1 VTATEH
7 ARAERGQGNDTGLG
21 EQSLLS
27 YFRAFAPTPEWDD
40 VVAWPPD
47 VFALANLILDH
58 TESYRLVVAPP
69 PGRSWPPLPDWAA
82 RVRAEAEAWR
92 EACTSRGCDPP
103 PLVRDCWSLVTRDR
117 DVTLAKVK
125 AGEAWEATAAL
136 LTLHAIADEACADVA
151 AFGRRELDK
160 AFERRAWTMLQ
171 AHGSLARLTPTRVR
185 IVPKT
190 HFSQRGI
197 TLRSLSRYLALC
209 YEPVAVRWRSIEP
222 GPAAERQ
229 DYNLMLVPWPLS
241 LAAGD
246 FRPAPVSLLR
256 NMDPERFGFFEFR
269 PGPSPGSELVGSLLA
284 AAARDGAPADAVVF
298 PEAALEPSAIAGLER
313 TLARHGATFLIA
325 GVAGPPARSGFG
337 RNYLHFGVRSTRG
350 WDHYEQ
356 DKHHRWCLD
365 ESQIRQYHLTR
376 SLRPNR
382 LWWEAIDVRERT
394 IHIVD
399 VGAGVTT
406 APLVCEDLARL
417 DEVADVIRRI
427 GPGLVVAL
435 LLDGPQLRARWPGRY
450 ASIIADDPG
459 SAVLTLTSFGMV
471 ARSRPPGSRRSRV
484 IAHWNDRACGVR
496 EIELARGAA
505 AVLVTTSGEH
515 SSVSTADGRRH
526 EDVPRLRL
534 SGVQQLHPAP
544 GR

>member
-1 VTATEH
+1 
-7 ARAERGQGNDTGLG
+7 
-21 EQSLLS
+21 
-27 YFRAFAPTPEWDD
+27 
-40 VVAWPPD
+40 
-47 VFALANLILDH
+47 
-58 TESYRLVVAPP
+58 
-69 PGRSWPPLPDWAA
+69 
-82 RVRAEAEAWR
+82 
-92 EACTSRGCDPP
+92 
-103 PLVRDCWSLVTRDR
+103 
-117 DVTLAKVK
+117 
-125 AGEAWEATAAL
+125 
-136 LTLHAIADEACADVA
+136 
-151 AFGRRELDK
+151 
-160 AFERRAWTMLQ
+160 
-171 AHGSLARLTPTRVR
+171 VR

-427 GPGLVVAL
+427 GPGLVIAL

-459 SAVLTLTSFGMV
+459 SAVLTLTSFGLV

-505 AVLVTTSGEH
+505 AVLVTTSVEH
-515 SSVSTADGRRH
+515 STVSTADGRRH